1 MVLDVSIAKNITTL
15 KTILNTEHNF
25 DIVFRD
31 FQIAGRQGLPV
42 FYRRIC
48 QR

>member
-31 FQIAGRQGLPV
+31 HNL
-42 FYRRIC
+42 
-48 QR
+48 